1 MFRRIIDGMMSGPRF
16 RGYDFHMKQDMA
28 SFTLEKCIRN
38 IKNYRKERK
47 ASCFSYFTRCVEC
60 GIVEYLRKH
69 YKRVNAMRELMLDA
83 ADEVEHIDPLAAK
96 KIRDIYG
103 KER

>member
-1 MFRRIIDGMMSGPRF
+1 MFRKIIDGMMSGPRF

-69 YKRVNAMRELMLDA
+69 YKRVNAMRELMLNA
-83 ADEVEHIDPLAAK
+83 AEGVEAIDPVAAK